1 MESNKTKEQ
10 LLTEVNQLKSRI
22 TKLEEAEIE
31 SKKVKDAL
39 RDSEEKHRLIGENIE
54 AIVWEFNIPEN
65 RWTYLSPQVK
75 RILGFSPDE
84 FTDLQFWVDHIDL
97 RDRDWASSYCA
108 TCTGKGESHEFE
120 YRFLKKDGSF
130 VWLRDIVQV
139 EMTNNQPTLMRGLMI
154 DISEKK
160 NSEIVLKKSEEN
172 LKKTFNIS
180 PSIIAKANVITEFF
194 TEVNQSVSRILGY
207 SEKEFTSKPMRELI
221 HPDDRQRTS
230 DEVSEQ
236 LKGKE
241 TAYFENRYLCKD
253 GTYKWIAWNTT
264 KPDKNGVVTAIG
276 TDISDRKQTETA
288 LLEANTIINRS
299 PVVAFL
305 WKNEE
310 NWPVEFVSKNVED
323 LFGYSVQE
331 FINGS
336 VAYSKIIHSDDIKKV
351 GEEVSAASKKKS
363 VQSFEHEPYRIVT
376 KEGDVK
382 WVQDKTVIRRD
393 SHGKITHYDGIVY
406 DISDFIQAERELVK
420 AKEKAEESEEKLR
433 SYIDNAPDG
442 VIVVDENGR
451 YLEVNTAAEKITGY
465 SKAELLSMS
474 LTDIAPLPQVGEYSD
489 NSFSEVKETGGSKT
503 EGMFL
508 HKSGIKRWWSVD
520 SVKLSETRYIGFVKD
535 ITERKKAEQKLLES
549 EEKHRLL
556 SENVEAIL
564 WEFTIPKN
572 KWTHVSPQVK
582 RILGYSP
589 EEFTDLQFWIDH
601 IHEGDRSWASKY
613 WAASTAKGESYEFE
627 YRFLKK
633 DGSLVWL
640 RDIVQVELLNDLPV
654 KMRGLMIDITERK
667 LAEEQI
673 RKLSTAVEQSP
684 ATVVITDLKGNIE
697 YVNPKFCETTGYSVE
712 EAMSKNPRILKSGEK
727 PSEEYK
733 DMWETITS
741 GKEWRGEFHNKRKN
755 GELYWESA
763 SISPIR
769 NDKGMITHYLAV
781 KEDITERKKAE
792 DELKENE
799 ARLLELN
806 ATKDKFF
813 SIIGHDLKNPFNAIL
828 GFSGILMDQMKENNY
843 DRIEE
848 FASYIHESSKRAMDL
863 LLNLLEWARSQTGK
877 MEFNPEYADI
887 AALINKT
894 TQLLNDSARQ
904 KAITISSALPVKTN
918 VFVDKAMV
926 STILRNLISN
936 AVKFTNPGGEIVVSA
951 ELKQNELL
959 VAVKDKGVGIGKNN
973 LEKLFRIEESY
984 STTGTNNEKGTG
996 LGLILCKEFIEKHKG
1011 KIWAESEEGVGS
1023 QFYFTIP
1030 YRTVKSKILENNE
1043 VDLKTKSAPKSKNL
1057 KILIAEDDE
1066 FADNLLSKILEDI
1079 SKEILHAETGVKA
1092 VELFRKQPDIDLILM
1107 DNQMPV
1113 MSGNE
1118 ATKQIREF
1126 NKDVIIIAQ
1135 TALALAGDREKALE
1149 AGCNDYISK
1158 PINKKELLE
1167 KIENCLS
1174 KD

>member
-1 MESNKTKEQ
+1 MEKEGNKTKEQ

-22 TKLEEAEIE
+22 TKLEKAEIE
-31 SKKVKDAL
+31 SKKVKEAL
-39 RDSEEKHRLIGENIE
+39 IDIEKKHRLIGENVE

-154 DISEKK
+154 DISE
-160 NSEIVLKKSEEN
+160 
-172 LKKTFNIS
+172 
-180 PSIIAKANVITEFF
+180 
-194 TEVNQSVSRILGY
+194 
-207 SEKEFTSKPMRELI
+207 
-221 HPDDRQRTS
+221 
-230 DEVSEQ
+230 
-236 LKGKE
+236 
-241 TAYFENRYLCKD
+241 
-253 GTYKWIAWNTT
+253 
-264 KPDKNGVVTAIG
+264 
-276 TDISDRKQTETA
+276 RKQTEMALIETENKFKI
-288 LLEANTIINRS
+288 LLEN
-299 PVVAFL
+299 
-305 WKNEE
+305 NEE
-310 NWPVEFVSKNVED
+310 
-323 LFGYSVQE
+323 
-331 FINGS
+331 INYIIDNSGTFLLS
-336 VAYSKIIHSDDIKKV
+336 EGKGLLKIGLKPGQVVGQSAFELYKDFPDTLTEIKKALAGEIISSESKHGDIYFRNQFTPYKNQKGDILGIV
-351 GEEVSAASKKKS
+351 GLSVNITEIKEAEQALKESEEKFRLVIENSADMVTLHDSDGRYLFYSGPQKYGINPSDVIGKTPYDFFEKDVAAKISKQIKETAKTGEHKKIEIY
-363 VQSFEHEPYRIVT
+363 VNWQGEMTWFEENIYPIK
-376 KEGDVK
+376 KEGNIVSVVK
-382 WVQDKTVIRRD
+382 IC
-393 SHGKITHYDGIVY
+393 SEIN
-406 DISDFIQAERELVK
+406 ERKSQEIEIIK
-420 AKEKAEESEEKLR
+420 AKEKAEENENKFRTVFENSNTMQLLIEPGTGQIIDANQAACDFYGYEYSELISMNIQSLNQLSEEEIKTKMREAKLLKR
-433 SYIDNAPDG
+433 SYFEFRHKLANGTIKDVEVYSNPIIIDNRSVLISIIHDISERKQAEQELKNVFAETKKLETIINRGPAVAFLWRAEENWPVEYVSENIKQFGYTPEDFLSGKVLFSKIIHPDDIDR
-442 VIVVDENGR
+442 VSAEVSDYSQNG
-451 YLEVNTAAEKITGY
+451 
-465 SKAELLSMS
+465 
-474 LTDIAPLPQVGEYSD
+474 
-489 NSFSEVKETGGSKT
+489 
-503 EGMFL
+503 
-508 HKSGIKRWWSVD
+508 
-520 SVKLSETRYIGFVKD
+520 LSEFIQEYRIITKLGDVKWINDHTWIRRDSNNTITHYQGIIVD
-535 ITERKKAEQKLLES
+535 ITERKQK
-549 EEKHRLL
+549 
-556 SENVEAIL
+556 
-564 WEFTIPKN
+564 
-572 KWTHVSPQVK
+572 
-582 RILGYSP
+582 
-589 EEFTDLQFWIDH
+589 D
-601 IHEGDRSWASKY
+601 
-613 WAASTAKGESYEFE
+613 
-627 YRFLKK
+627 
-633 DGSLVWL
+633 
-640 RDIVQVELLNDLPV
+640 
-654 KMRGLMIDITERK
+654 
-667 LAEEQI
+667 EQI
-673 RKLSTAVEQSP
+673 RKLSRAVEQSP
-684 ATVVITDLKGNIE
+684 ATVVITDLNGDIE

-733 DMWETITS
+733 ELWKTITS

-755 GELYWESA
+755 GELYWEFA

-769 NDKGMITHYLAV
+769 NENGMITHYLAI
-781 KEDITERKKAE
+781 KEEITERKKAE

-887 AALINKT
+887 AALINET

-1043 VDLKTKSAPKSKNL
+1043 VDL
-1057 KILIAEDDE
+1057 
-1066 FADNLLSKILEDI
+1066 
-1079 SKEILHAETGVKA
+1079 ET
-1092 VELFRKQPDIDLILM
+1092 
-1107 DNQMPV
+1107 
-1113 MSGNE
+1113 
-1118 ATKQIREF
+1118 
-1126 NKDVIIIAQ
+1126 
-1135 TALALAGDREKALE
+1135 
-1149 AGCNDYISK
+1149 
-1158 PINKKELLE
+1158 
-1167 KIENCLS
+1167 
-1174 KD
+1174 